1 MVATVIA
8 SARPRTRY
16 LAIGAVLVLVL
27 LVVAVVIA
35 AERQDRPPITAENLA
50 VSLRNE
56 IGAGVDCRR
65 RSHRHP
71 PLAARMLA
79 LTRRSQ

>member
-1 MVATVIA
+1 
-8 SARPRTRY
+8 
-16 LAIGAVLVLVL
+16 LVL

-56 IGAGVDCRR
+56 IGAGVDADGAATGIR
-65 RSHRHP
+65 RSPHGCWR
-71 PLAARMLA
+71 
-79 LTRRSQ
+79 